1 MVYFQCAALIDVLY
15 ICHWKIAA
23 LVQQARGLM
32 AAVRCG
38 EHMDKPYREKF
49 RFFHGDLHD
58 MDLLHW
64 RTTMRLF
71 RKQLELQVLEELSGA
86 MEDVPFYSSG
96 VSYQAANLH
105 NRLKH

>member
-1 MVYFQCAALIDVLY
+1 
-15 ICHWKIAA
+15 
-23 LVQQARGLM
+23 
-32 AAVRCG
+32 
-38 EHMDKPYREKF
+38 
-49 RFFHGDLHD
+49 
-58 MDLLHW
+58 
-64 RTTMRLF
+64 MRLF